1 LKLAPVLAQV
11 GDAGKGMA
19 APPAHGIFPVMA
31 KDNRSIEGTNFL
43 EGKLLIALPGM
54 ADPRFEKSVI
64 FMCAHSEDGAM
75 GLIVN
80 KPIEGLGFHD
90 LVRNLDIPVN
100 GNAADAP
107 VLFGGPVE
115 TERGFVLHSGEYAFT
130 NATMPVTS
138 EISLTATLDIL
149 KAIAA
154 GHGPQRSIFTLGY
167 AGWGPGQ
174 IEDEIR
180 MNGWIHCDADSRIVF
195 ETGMD
200 DRWGAALRKLGID
213 LSLLSANTGRA

>member
-1 LKLAPVLAQV
+1 LKLVPLLAQAE
-11 GDAGKGMA
+11 GPGKGVA
-19 APPAHGIFPVMA
+19 AASAHGIFHVMA

-54 ADPRFEKSVI
+54 SDPRFEKSVI
-64 FMCAHSEDGAM
+64 FMCAHSEEGAM

-80 KPIEGLGFHD
+80 KPIDGLGFHE

-100 GNAADAP
+100 GNAPDSP

-115 TERGFVLHSGEYAFT
+115 TERGFVLHSGEYAST

-149 KAIAA
+149 KAIAE

-180 MNGWIHCDADSRIVF
+180 MNGWIHCDADSHIVF
-195 ETGMD
+195 ETD
-200 DRWGAALRKLGID
+200 IDARWSSALRKLGID
-213 LSLLSANTGRA
+213 LSLLSANSGRA